1 MFYCKNGL
9 LVRGGAARKGKMA
22 GLAHLILVTSLE
34 KTATQ
39 LFTNMQIQKYTDTQ
53 IRKYTS
59 TQIHKYTNTQ
69 IHKVKGKMAG
79 LAHLLALVTGL
90 KKLRRSLFPVKFL
103 DLSAFTYLWMKCSS
117 IVLYRPKI
125 MFMDVIWTA
134 RAVKQIQFEVL
145 NSILI

>member
-1 MFYCKNGL
+1 M
-9 LVRGGAARKGKMA
+9 
-22 GLAHLILVTSLE
+22 
-34 KTATQ
+34 
-39 LFTNMQIQKYTDTQ
+39 
-53 IRKYTS
+53 
-59 TQIHKYTNTQ
+59 QIHKYTNTQ

>member
-59 TQIHKYTNTQ
+59 TQ

>member
-1 MFYCKNGL
+1 
-9 LVRGGAARKGKMA
+9 
-22 GLAHLILVTSLE
+22 
-34 KTATQ
+34 
-39 LFTNMQIQKYTDTQ
+39 
-53 IRKYTS
+53 
-59 TQIHKYTNTQ
+59 
-69 IHKVKGKMAG
+69 MAG

-103 DLSAFTYLWMKCSS
+103 DLSFTYLLMKYSS